1 MSRAI
6 RALALV
12 AALAALVVAA
22 PTAQAKD
29 RQLKVKGGKTVLKL
43 SPGATGALES
53 LGLAASPIR
62 PARGRGARLSFPITG
77 GKLNAKTLAGQ
88 IRHSGGIRLSA
99 GGTQLKLRRFFIN
112 IDSEPDLT
120 AKVGGSRV
128 SILSLDLS
136 KAKIRKGKRRIVVR
150 GVVAR
155 LTADAA
161 QALNAT
167 FNVTA
172 FTPGLELGRASV
184 HAKIAKRHRH

>member
-1 MSRAI
+1 MFRPI
-6 RALALV
+6 RTLALV
-12 AALAALVVAA
+12 ALAALVVAA
-22 PTAQAKD
+22 PAAQAKD
-29 RQLKVKGGKTVLKL
+29 RQLQVKGGKTVLKL
-43 SPGATGALES
+43 SPGAADALET
-53 LGLAASPIR
+53 LGVAASPIG

-88 IRHSGGIRLSA
+88 IRHSGGIRLAA
-99 GGTQLKLRRFFIN
+99 GGTQLDLRRFFIN

-120 AKVGGSRV
+120 AKVGDARV

-136 KAKIRKGKRRIVVR
+136 EAKVRKGGRRVVVR
-150 GVVAR
+150 NVVAR

-184 HAKIAKRHRH
+184 HAKVAQRHHG

>member
-1 MSRAI
+1 MPHAI

-22 PTAQAKD
+22 PTAQAK
-29 RQLKVKGGKTVLKL
+29 QLKVKGGKTVLKL
-43 SPGATGALES
+43 SPGATDALES
-53 LGLAASPIR
+53 LGVAASPIG

-77 GKLNAKTLAGQ
+77 GNLNAKTLAGQ

-120 AKVGGSRV
+120 AKVGGARV
-128 SILSLDLS
+128 SILALDLS
-136 KAKIRKGKRRIVVR
+136 KAKVRKGGRRVVVR
-150 GVVAR
+150 SVVAR
-155 LTADAA
+155 LTAAAA
-161 QALNAT
+161 QALNDT

-172 FTPGLELGRASV
+172 FTPGLELGWASIY
-184 HAKIAKRHRH
+184 AKAAKRHHR